1 MLKFA
6 GCLHL
11 HIWEHFLSASY
22 STIGRMSI
30 LRPLE
35 IRKTVI
41 SLSKYPSTVKD
52 YVAIAMPPDWGIGKP
67 PKLTHWI
74 PTQNHWSPLHL
85 FPYSLV
91 NIYLVFCCFFFQV
104 QTLFC
109 LRPNYWIAKVPSFF
123 LTRGNFLP
131 LSCFLSCFCLATT
144 AIQI

>member
-52 YVAIAMPPDWGIGKP
+52 YVAIAMPQMGNP
-67 PKLTHWI
+67 P
-74 PTQNHWSPLHL
+74 N
-85 FPYSLV
+85 
-91 NIYLVFCCFFFQV
+91 
-104 QTLFC
+104 
-109 LRPNYWIAKVPSFF
+109 
-123 LTRGNFLP
+123 
-131 LSCFLSCFCLATT
+131 
-144 AIQI
+144 